1 MPRARGLESLKS
13 LLLEWLKVPAEPQP
27 PAGSPGSIRVF
38 RASHNYY
45 RLQLIKWVF
54 SQISVVVG
62 ILAFLVFWH
71 SLAPRQIPNAVRYLV
86 GILELFGVVSFLI
99 QLPVT
104 LWLVRLD
111 YEMRWYMVSDRSLR
125 IRSGILNVSETTLTF
140 ANIQQITVEQ
150 GPLQR
155 LLGISDLRVT
165 TAGGGEQSAAPGRA
179 STMHCGFFHGI
190 DNAPQVK
197 ELMQERLRLLRDSG
211 LGDPEEGSG
220 VVLGV
225 PQSHHEALVAA
236 RELLQEAKRLRL
248 LLTETPARP
257 EGSGTGSAG
266 PA

>member
-1 MPRARGLESLKS
+1 M
-13 LLLEWLKVPAEPQP
+13 
-27 PAGSPGSIRVF
+27 F

-45 RLQLIKWVF
+45 RLQLIKWALG
-54 SQISVVVG
+54 QISIVVG
-62 ILAFLVFWH
+62 ILVFLVLWH
-71 SLAPRQIPNAVRYLV
+71 SLAPRQTPNAVRYLI
-86 GILELFGVVSFLI
+86 GISELLGVISFLV

-140 ANIQQITVEQ
+140 ANIQQITVQQ

-165 TAGGGEQSAAPGRA
+165 TAGGGGGEQLGVSGQA

-190 DNAPQVK
+190 DNAPEVK

-211 LGDPEEGSG
+211 LGDPEEDTCGALTVG
-220 VVLGV
+220 VT
-225 PQSHHEALVAA
+225 PAHDEALSAA
-236 RELLQEAKRLRL
+236 AELLQEAKRLRVL
-248 LLTETPARP
+248 FTDQSPPARNRP
-257 EGSGTGSAG
+257 N
-266 PA
+266 

>member
-1 MPRARGLESLKS
+1 MLDSLKS

-38 RASHNYY
+38 RASRNYY
-45 RLQLIKWVF
+45 RLQLIRWAF
-54 SQISVVVG
+54 GQISIVVG
-62 ILAFLVFWH
+62 ILTFLAFWH
-71 SLAPRQIPNAVRYLV
+71 SLAPRQTPNAVRYLV
-86 GILELFGVVSFLI
+86 GISELIGVISFLI

-140 ANIQQITVEQ
+140 ANIQQITVQQ

-165 TAGGGEQSAAPGRA
+165 TAGGGEQSGVSGQG
-179 STMHCGFFHGI
+179 STMHCGYFHGI
-190 DNAPQVK
+190 DNAPEVK

-211 LGDPEEGSG
+211 LGDPEEDAG
-220 VVLGV
+220 
-225 PQSHHEALVAA
+225 AA
-236 RELLQEAKRLRL
+236 PDVGGAPAHDETLSAAAELLQEAKRLRV
-248 LLTETPARP
+248 LLTHQSPPGGNRL
-257 EGSGTGSAG
+257 S
-266 PA
+266 